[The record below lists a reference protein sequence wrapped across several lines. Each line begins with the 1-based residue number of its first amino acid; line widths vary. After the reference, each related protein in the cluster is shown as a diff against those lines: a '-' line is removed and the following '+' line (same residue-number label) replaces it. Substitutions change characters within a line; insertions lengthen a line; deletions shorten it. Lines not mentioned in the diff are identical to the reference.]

1 MARFRYRAV
10 GNDGAVSEDVIDAPD
25 REAAIAQL
33 WRTERR
39 PVEVVPVGEERHVNG
54 LASRARRKVR
64 PSSREEHVRF
74 TRELATMLAAD
85 VSVDR
90 ALEVLAQPAGNNA
103 LASVA
108 GTMRARVREGQS
120 LAQAAAAHPKVFS
133 PFYCATLRAGEAGGR
148 LAEALTSL
156 ARYQERM
163 AQLVNAVQS
172 ALIYPTLLALA
183 ALVSLVVLLVYVVP
197 QFDQLFREAAATMPW
212 GTRAV
217 VGVSRITVDYG
228 WLVLLVGL
236 GLWLYL
242 RMNWRRFNIRSW
254 LDRKVLRLPVVGDV
268 VRRLETER
276 FAHALGAL
284 LRNGVLLP
292 DALALTADSARS
304 AVFAET
310 VRRST
315 DAVKGGST
323 LAAALAQGSAFPAV
337 ALELVRVGEEGGR
350 LAEMLGRL
358 ATSNAT
364 ETETAIKRFVAILE
378 PSLIVVIGVVV
389 GAIILSLVSAIAGI
403 NALAL

>member
-1 MARFRYRAV
+1 
-10 GNDGAVSEDVIDAPD
+10 
-25 REAAIAQL
+25 
-33 WRTERR
+33 
-39 PVEVVPVGEERHVNG
+39 
-54 LASRARRKVR
+54 
-64 PSSREEHVRF
+64 
-74 TRELATMLAAD
+74 
-85 VSVDR
+85 
-90 ALEVLAQPAGNNA
+90 
-103 LASVA
+103 
-108 GTMRARVREGQS
+108 
-120 LAQAAAAHPKVFS
+120 
-133 PFYCATLRAGEAGGR
+133 
-148 LAEALTSL
+148 
-156 ARYQERM
+156 
-163 AQLVNAVQS
+163 
-172 ALIYPTLLALA
+172 
-183 ALVSLVVLLVYVVP
+183 
-197 QFDQLFREAAATMPW
+197 
-212 GTRAV
+212 
-217 VGVSRITVDYG
+217 
-228 WLVLLVGL
+228 
-236 GLWLYL
+236 
-242 RMNWRRFNIRSW
+242 
-254 LDRKVLRLPVVGDV
+254 VGDV

>member
-33 WRTERR
+33 RRTERL
-39 PVEVVPVGEERHVNG
+39 PVEVAPDGEANVAG
-54 LASRARRKVR
+54 VASRARRMVR
-64 PSSREEHVRF
+64 SSSREAHVRF
-74 TRELATMLAAD
+74 TRELATMIAAD
-85 VSVDR
+85 VAVDR
-90 ALEVLAQPAGNNA
+90 ALEVLAQTAANSA
-103 LASVA
+103 LADVA

-120 LAQAAAAHPKVFS
+120 LAQAAAAHPHVFS

-148 LAEALTSL
+148 LAEALASL

-163 AQLVNAVQS
+163 AHLVNAVQS

-197 QFDQLFREAAATMPW
+197 QFDQLFREAAAPLPW

-217 VGVSRITVDYG
+217 VGVSRFAVDYG

-242 RMNWRRFNIRSW
+242 RMNWRRVGIGAW
-254 LDRKVLRLPVVGDV
+254 LDRAVLRWPIVGDL

-292 DALALTADSARS
+292 DALALAADSVRS
-304 AVFAET
+304 SVFAQT
-310 VRRST
+310 IRRST
-315 DAVKGGST
+315 DAVKGGSK
-323 LAAALAQGSAFPAV
+323 SANYN
-337 ALELVRVGEEGGR
+337 EGDD
-350 LAEMLGRL
+350 
-358 ATSNAT
+358 
-364 ETETAIKRFVAILE
+364 
-378 PSLIVVIGVVV
+378 VVV
-389 GAIILSLVSAIAGI
+389 AEVSKNWISGKKVA
-403 NALAL
+403 